1 MIAAA
6 NKRRLPFKRRA
17 HRAVFIISFLIV
29 PTVHFLLFY
38 VYVNF
43 NSVLMAFQENRMGE
57 TVWTLN
63 TMKNV
68 FTRLFPPDEE
78 MAMIFKNTFLTF
90 GINVIMFFIGMF
102 VSYFLYKKVYGYKIF
117 RVLFFLPSVLPGV
130 MMCTVYKELFSTE
143 AMSSL
148 FQKLF
153 HLDYAPEIFR
163 DESFANFAVLLNM
176 VWMTFPGNLLI
187 WGSTF
192 SRVPDSVVE
201 AAKLDGVNWLQEAF
215 RVIIPIVWPTF
226 ALLFI
231 MMFAGIFNASGN
243 VFLFTQGQA
252 GTQTLSSWMYLQVYA
267 TSVDPRS
274 NLFNFMAALGLVIT
288 VISSVIAIALRKVSG
303 KMFSGV
309 EY

>member
-1 MIAAA
+1 M
-6 NKRRLPFKRRA
+6 
-17 HRAVFIISFLIV
+17 
-29 PTVHFLLFY
+29 
-38 VYVNF
+38 
-43 NSVLMAFQENRMGE
+43 
-57 TVWTLN
+57 
-63 TMKNV
+63 
-68 FTRLFPPDEE
+68 
-78 MAMIFKNTFLTF
+78 
-90 GINVIMFFIGMF
+90 
-102 VSYFLYKKVYGYKIF
+102 F

-201 AAKLDGVNWLQEAF
+201 AAKLDGVNWLQGSVP
-215 RVIIPIVWPTF
+215 RHHPIVWPTF

-231 MMFAGIFNASGN
+231 MMFACIFNASATCFCSRRGKR
-243 VFLFTQGQA
+243 VRKRCPHGCTCRYTRRRLIPEA
-252 GTQTLSSWMYLQVYA
+252 ICLTLWQ
-267 TSVDPRS
+267 RS
-274 NLFNFMAALGLVIT
+274 AL
-288 VISSVIAIALRKVSG
+288 SLR
-303 KMFSGV
+303 
-309 EY
+309 